1 MSDPVAQGVLHEVR
15 HMKTS
20 RKTAGKTAMKTNG
33 GAQGAAKGNGYW
45 RETRRKGERVLI
57 DPAGRIFHGTA
68 QEVRDAALTPH
79 RRGALAQQIEW
90 GRHTAAQFGYTP
102 DERREYVREKRR
114 EALRRNDGDAVDAYH
129 AHIKPELGIVAEA
142 AARYMGQTVEA
153 FIADAVDAAVRA
165 AIDEAERDAGEPGSG
180 LRLTRHERAALDR
193 IKRDKARI
201 LAEQRQRRAEFD
213 AAQAAKIAKREARAT
228 A

>member
-1 MSDPVAQGVLHEVR
+1 MNRKSTTAAQ
-15 HMKTS
+15 
-20 RKTAGKTAMKTNG
+20 AAAKTNG
-33 GAQGAAKGNGYW
+33 GAQGAADLEKIARGKWARW
-45 RETRRKGERVLI
+45 RTTTRKGKRVLVSPDGAHI
-57 DPAGRIFHGTA
+57 YYGTPE
-68 QEVRDAALTPH
+68 EVRDAGMTPH

-90 GRHTAAQFGYTP
+90 ARHTAAKFGYTP
-102 DERREYVREKRR
+102 DERRECVRERRR
-114 EALRRNDGDAVDAYH
+114 EALMWNDSDAVDAYN

-153 FIADAVDAAVRA
+153 FIADAVDAAVRK
-165 AIDEAERDAGEPGSG
+165 AIDKAERDAGEPGVG
-180 LRLTRHERAALDR
+180 LPITRHERAALDR

>member
-1 MSDPVAQGVLHEVR
+1 MN
-15 HMKTS
+15 
-20 RKTAGKTAMKTNG
+20 RKSTTAGKTATKTNG

-57 DPAGRIFHGTA
+57 DPAGRIIHGTA
-68 QEVRDAALTPH
+68 QEVREAALIPE
-79 RRGALAQQIEW
+79 RRDDLAQSIEW
-90 GRHTAAQFGYTP
+90 ARHVANHFGYTP
-102 DERREYVREKRR
+102 EQRREYIREKRR
-114 EALRRNDGDAVDAYH
+114 EELRRNDFWTVAPH
-129 AHIKPELGIVAEA
+129 HTHIKQELGIVAEA

-153 FIADAVDAAVRA
+153 FIADAVDAAIRK
-165 AIDEAERDAGEPGSG
+165 AIDKAERDAGKLGVG
-180 LRLTRHERAALDR
+180 LPVTRHERAALDR